1 MKKSYITWFI
11 IGLCAIIVFVVGVP
25 IIINESYKANSG
37 YVTLWTAAD
46 VLSYYG
52 AIIASLGAAIGVFA
66 SLRYSHKQ
74 YREDKRRDVLPY
86 FAINI
91 LGNNRIDPFLS
102 ALFSDDGKLEEEQ
115 ENRTRDDLTY
125 REFIFNECFFVFEN
139 GTIKYTR
146 KLSEEQEDARKMG
159 ITIRGNGGTEIWKN
173 NIIYIPIKAV
183 NVGNGCAINTTIT
196 IQAIGNKNITVT
208 SIPISIPVKEEMYA
222 GLLFYGDEKLLG
234 EYSYIMRYYDIHG
247 NQYEHQKPIKME
259 RRGKA
264 YNVKV
269 SENTSHALIAREN
282 TPQMLD

>member
-1 MKKSYITWFI
+1 MKKSYIKWFI

-46 VLSYYG
+46 LLSYYG

-102 ALFSDDGKLEEEQ
+102 ALFSDDGKLEEGQ

-125 REFIFNECFFVFEN
+125 REFIFNKCFFVFEN

-159 ITIRGNGGTEIWKN
+159 ITIRGNDGTEIWKN

-208 SIPISIPVKEEMYA
+208 SIPISIAV
-222 GLLFYGDEKLLG
+222 
-234 EYSYIMRYYDIHG
+234 
-247 NQYEHQKPIKME
+247 
-259 RRGKA
+259 
-264 YNVKV
+264 
-269 SENTSHALIAREN
+269 
-282 TPQMLD
+282 

>member
-1 MKKSYITWFI
+1 M
-11 IGLCAIIVFVVGVP
+11 L
-25 IIINESYKANSG
+25 EM
-37 YVTLWTAAD
+37 AA
-46 VLSYYG
+46 
-52 AIIASLGAAIGVFA
+52 
-66 SLRYSHKQ
+66 H
-74 YREDKRRDVLPY
+74 
-86 FAINI
+86 
-91 LGNNRIDPFLS
+91 
-102 ALFSDDGKLEEEQ
+102 
-115 ENRTRDDLTY
+115 
-125 REFIFNECFFVFEN
+125 
-139 GTIKYTR
+139 
-146 KLSEEQEDARKMG
+146 
-159 ITIRGNGGTEIWKN
+159 
-173 NIIYIPIKAV
+173 
-183 NVGNGCAINTTIT
+183 TTIT